1 MKIKL
6 FIILLLLNMF
16 NNLVAQQILHG
27 NLVSY
32 RANDTIVKQQ
42 VDYKEPGRSGENVLW
57 DFGKLNPIDEK
68 YTLIYTYSQESDS
81 IIVGIEHSTQ
91 YYYQTRNDSLLLW
104 GFENPTTKTDNIVPE
119 LLLKYPIRY
128 ESKTQSYYQ
137 GNGLYCNELYLSTM
151 GTSESIVDSYGMI
164 VLPNRDTLKHVMRVK
179 YTKLICQDATPLDI
193 MELTSDS
200 TITPISIDSINY
212 RLNNDT
218 TVLVMEN
225 YKWFAAG
232 YRYPVFET
240 VHSGEL
246 TERGI
251 ETYFTTAFFYPPE
264 EHHYLENDTANVA
277 MQDYLNLIDG
287 HNNDGGETNPEEP
300 PVPDVSFSYNIYPN
314 PVYSQ
319 LNIEYYISG
328 TAQMRYAIYNM
339 SGQLLYATEPE
350 TKPAG
355 IHYKTIDMSDFASG
369 NYILHIQV
377 NEKLI
382 GEKIVKK

>member
-1 MKIKL
+1 
-6 FIILLLLNMF
+6 
-16 NNLVAQQILHG
+16 
-27 NLVSY
+27 
-32 RANDTIVKQQ
+32 
-42 VDYKEPGRSGENVLW
+42 
-57 DFGKLNPIDEK
+57 
-68 YTLIYTYSQESDS
+68 
-81 IIVGIEHSTQ
+81 
-91 YYYQTRNDSLLLW
+91 
-104 GFENPTTKTDNIVPE
+104 
-119 LLLKYPIRY
+119 
-128 ESKTQSYYQ
+128 
-137 GNGLYCNELYLSTM
+137 
-151 GTSESIVDSYGMI
+151 
-164 VLPNRDTLKHVMRVK
+164 
-179 YTKLICQDATPLDI
+179 
-193 MELTSDS
+193 
-200 TITPISIDSINY
+200 
-212 RLNNDT
+212 
-218 TVLVMEN
+218 
-225 YKWFAAG
+225 
-232 YRYPVFET
+232 
-240 VHSGEL
+240 
-246 TERGI
+246 
-251 ETYFTTAFFYPPE
+251 
-264 EHHYLENDTANVA
+264 